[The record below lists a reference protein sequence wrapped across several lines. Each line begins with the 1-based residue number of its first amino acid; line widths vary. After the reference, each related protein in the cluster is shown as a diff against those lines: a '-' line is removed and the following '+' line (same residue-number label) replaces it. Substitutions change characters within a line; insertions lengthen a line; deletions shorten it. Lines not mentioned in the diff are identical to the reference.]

1 MNMPTP
7 PVTGNASQRGISL
20 LVALILLLIMSLLA
34 VAVLRSTSL
43 EERMSA
49 NLLDRTRQFQ
59 SAESALRIAEAAI
72 SAGITV
78 PNNGC
83 TGGVCATPLAG
94 ATDRWLDSGF
104 SGWATAS
111 KTGNSDAAITTSY
124 IVEYMGDGAYGPNC
138 TTAKSTAS
146 TDANCDMR
154 RYRITARSTG
164 NDRAAVIL
172 QTNYLVAK

>member
-1 MNMPTP
+1 MVTI
-7 PVTGNASQRGISL
+7 PVSGAASQRGISL

-59 SAESALRIAEAAI
+59 AAESALRIAETAI
-72 SAGITV
+72 SAGVSV
-78 PNNGC
+78 PSSGC
-83 TGGVCATPLAG
+83 TSGVCVAPLAG

-104 SGWATAS
+104 SGWTTAS
-111 KTGNSDAAITTSY
+111 NTGNTDTAITTSY
-124 IVEYMGDGAYGPNC
+124 IIEYMGDGAYGPNC
-138 TTAKSTAS
+138 TTSKSTAS
-146 TDANCDMR
+146 TDANCDMQ

-164 NDRAAVIL
+164 SDRAAVIL

>member
-1 MNMPTP
+1 MNMPKTP
-7 PVTGNASQRGISL
+7 VPGAAPQRGISL
-20 LVALILLLIMSLLA
+20 LVALIMLLFLSLLA
-34 VAVLRSTSL
+34 VAVLRTTAL

-59 SAESALRIAEAAI
+59 SAESALRIAETAI
-72 SAGITV
+72 SAGISV
-78 PNNGC
+78 PSSGC
-83 TGGVCATPLAG
+83 NGGVCATPLAG

-104 SGWATAS
+104 GGWATAS
-111 KTGNSDAAITTSY
+111 KTGNNDAAITTSY

-138 TTAKSTAS
+138 TTSKSTAS

-154 RYRITARSTG
+154 RYRITARSAG